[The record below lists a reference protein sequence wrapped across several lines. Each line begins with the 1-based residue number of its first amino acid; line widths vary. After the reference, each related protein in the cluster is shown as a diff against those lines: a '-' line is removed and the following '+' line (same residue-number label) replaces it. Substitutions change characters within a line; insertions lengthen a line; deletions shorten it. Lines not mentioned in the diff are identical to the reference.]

1 MLTHWSP
8 SFQKLLNN
16 LIKLVCCL
24 LCRVY
29 VWAINS
35 PNGGH
40 FEIHIP
46 GSEYLE
52 GIGITGQ
59 RCRKWE
65 AEEGRRPPYEKW
77 EGKSMFSFFQLL
89 RFKKNISIL
98 FKIKILQVLQ

>member
-8 SFQKLLNN
+8 FLQKLLNN
-16 LIKLVCCL
+16 LIKLLCYL

-52 GIGITGQ
+52 GIGT
-59 RCRKWE
+59 
-65 AEEGRRPPYEKW
+65 
-77 EGKSMFSFFQLL
+77 S
-89 RFKKNISIL
+89 NIFGMVLGIETVIWL
-98 FKIKILQVLQ
+98 F